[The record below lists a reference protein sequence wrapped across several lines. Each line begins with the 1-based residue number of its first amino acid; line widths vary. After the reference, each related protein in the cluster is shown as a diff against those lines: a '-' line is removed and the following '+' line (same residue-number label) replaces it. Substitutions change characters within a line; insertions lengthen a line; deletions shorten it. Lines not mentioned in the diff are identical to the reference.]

1 MTSEERRPSP
11 GGVHA
16 PHLSP
21 AYASS
26 VKRAPHERLIP
37 LPHGLHDFGAP
48 VFGAGRLQP
57 GDHDT
62 TVNARVNG
70 EPLGERVVV
79 RGRLLDRQGRPVR
92 GALIETWQA
101 NAAGRYVHVRDDHD
115 APLDPNFT
123 GTARMLTDERGEYEL
138 ISIRPGAYPWRNH
151 HNAWRPAHIH
161 FSVFGTNFTQ
171 RLVSQMYFPGD
182 PLLAYDPIYLGIP
195 DPKGRE
201 RLVSRFDLSLTRPG
215 WALGYRFDIV
225 LGGDHA
231 TPFEDEDHDD

>member
-1 MTSEERRPSP
+1 
-11 GGVHA
+11 GVHA

-21 AYASS
+21 TYASS
-26 VKRAPHERLIP
+26 VKRAPHELLIP
-37 LPHGLHDFGAP
+37 LPHALRDAGGP
-48 VFGAGRLQP
+48 VFGNEIIRP
-57 GDHDT
+57 DDHDT

-70 EPLGERVVV
+70 DVLGERIIV
-79 RGRLLDRQGRPVR
+79 RGRLLDSGGRPVR

-101 NAAGRYVHVRDDHD
+101 NAAGRYFHKRDQHD

-123 GTARMLTDERGEYEL
+123 GTARLLTDERGEYEL

-151 HNAWRPAHIH
+151 LNAWRPAHIH
-161 FSVFGTNFTQ
+161 FSVFGTNFTE

-182 PLLAYDPIYLGIP
+182 PLMAFDPIFQGVP
-195 DPKGRE
+195 DEKGRARMISAFE
-201 RLVSRFDLSLTRPG
+201 LELTRPE

-231 TPFEDEDHDD
+231 TPFEENEHGH